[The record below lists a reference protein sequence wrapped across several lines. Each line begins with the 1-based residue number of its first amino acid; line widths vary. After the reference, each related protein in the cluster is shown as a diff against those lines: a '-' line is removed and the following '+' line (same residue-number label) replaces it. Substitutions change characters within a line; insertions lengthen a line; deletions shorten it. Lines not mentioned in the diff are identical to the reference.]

1 MRGRK
6 PKPTALHELH
16 GNPSELPKAALAA
29 RRAVDGK
36 QWPGELEPPAD
47 LTEPQCDIWVDA
59 VASAPPGILR
69 RIDAGALR
77 VWVIASDLHRQARQ
91 ELASG
96 GLLVDGKQSVYL
108 LILNRQAAII
118 LRAAE
123 QLGFTPVSRP
133 RLANGLMPLPD
144 ATPIR
149 AARADVELDEYLS
162 VRPRIP
168 SLH

>member
-1 MRGRK
+1 MMRGRK
-6 PKPTALHELH
+6 PKPTALHALH
-16 GNPSELPKAALAA
+16 GDPSHL
-29 RRAVDGK
+29 RGK
-36 QWPGELEPPAD
+36 VASRQKMEPAEPSTLEPPD
-47 LTEPQCDIWVDA
+47 DFTA
-59 VASAPPGILR
+59 VQRAEWDEAIAHAPPGILR

-96 GLLVDGKQSVYL
+96 GLLVDGKQSVHL

-149 AARADVELDEYLS
+149 TARADVELDEYLS